1 LFVCTL
7 KIYEYES
14 RLETVDT
21 ENYLFNVPLGFK
33 DGDDSG
39 PEDSQ
44 GRDVVGEDTERSG
57 ERGNVDLFDCGIL
70 KM

>member
-1 LFVCTL
+1 MNLDF
-7 KIYEYES
+7 KQWI
-14 RLETVDT
+14 RK
-21 ENYLFNVPLGFK
+21 NYPFNVPLGFK

>member
-1 LFVCTL
+1 
-7 KIYEYES
+7 
-14 RLETVDT
+14 VDT